1 MLDRPHLMPARV
13 GQAWLLEGFAL
24 FHRQPLVWFLTL
36 VAYWAGLMLIGSVP
50 LVGLI
55 VPLLLSPGLGF
66 GFINLAR
73 AIDRQESAT
82 PTLLI
87 SGFRNGRARALLQ
100 LGALYSLALAAVL
113 LLASMVGGGQ
123 LMQMVERGATEQE
136 LLKLQRELP
145 WGLIVGFLAYI
156 PVMMAFWFAPQLVV
170 WKGLSVPKALF
181 FSWMS
186 VWVNRSAFLRYS
198 LAWLLL
204 VVAISLVISLI
215 LSSIGGSPQTM
226 LLMVMPISLLL
237 MAIGH
242 GSFYAS
248 TRDVFEAR
256 TEPLT

>member
-1 MLDRPHLMPARV
+1 
-13 GQAWLLEGFAL
+13 
-24 FHRQPLVWFLTL
+24 
-36 VAYWAGLMLIGSVP
+36 
-50 LVGLI
+50 
-55 VPLLLSPGLGF
+55 
-66 GFINLAR
+66 
-73 AIDRQESAT
+73 
-82 PTLLI
+82 
-87 SGFRNGRARALLQ
+87 
-100 LGALYSLALAAVL
+100 
-113 LLASMVGGGQ
+113 
-123 LMQMVERGATEQE
+123 
-136 LLKLQRELP
+136 
-145 WGLIVGFLAYI
+145 
-156 PVMMAFWFAPQLVV
+156 MMAFWFAPQLVV